1 MAHEACPT
9 LLELVPGKGVHKRG
23 QLGVDRLFD
32 QLARSIAQDVGEW
45 IGQFCDGILWHL
57 AYLLLG

>member
-1 MAHEACPT
+1 MPHQACPT
-9 LLELVPGKGVHKRG
+9 VLELVPGKGVHKRG

-45 IGQFCDGILWHL
+45 IG
-57 AYLLLG
+57 ARS